1 MLSAK
6 KLKLH
11 GMQDNRWTTKDRITQ
26 YKGLINLFS
35 RDSKIMQI
43 DTQVANKK
51 QQQLLKQLH
60 KDIVLNRQ
68 KLDNAFRG
76 DKQQIRNVLQEHR
89 NMQLAY
95 QELHALQIIAHIHQD
110 NFNKRKELD
119 RLTHRMKLRTE
130 ALILAKLELSKLED
144 RLKYEAPGTLPSEI
158 QAKIVTGKVQD
169 AILKQDAAISVRH
182 IYKKILSIMKK
193 DAIYFDAVLN
203 TLRLDSKLQGKCM
216 YRTVQLG
223 QLATE
228 YLDDR
233 KNEFMQLEKAV
244 KRDMKGRE
252 QELETIRQYV
262 GGLNKKLRMLIRRDS
277 DLNVT
282 DSFNPQYRT
291 ISELD
296 MLNDLE
302 FTKEIFERLQNVAK
316 VTHFEDI
323 FPCIQEQ
330 QRQAERLGELV
341 RRGVENRETLLN
353 KSNHAELMY
362 YDMLY
367 TMNET
372 TFEYKENKKQLRSEL
387 DETKKRIED
396 VMNMI
401 SNRGKLMVMVRRSL
415 QQILGKCKPVT
426 RPSEKK
432 KIVIHK
438 RVSEMYIDEP
448 EPVEEDGLKL
458 INDLQEKLQ
467 ILANATANVPPLQG
481 AKKDIAETLY
491 QKLIIN
497 SSKIIDTKV
506 KRDEGEALI
515 DTISVED
522 AQIPTRE
529 FIKAASRDIVQ
540 QATHT
545 SEEEE
550 AARAGARKGK
560 K

>member
-6 KLKLH
+6 KVKLH
-11 GMQDNRWTTKDRITQ
+11 GMQDNRWTTKDKITQ
-26 YKGLINLFS
+26 YKGLINLFT

-130 ALILAKLELSKLED
+130 ALIHAKLQLAELQD
-144 RLKYEAPGTLPSEI
+144 RLQYEAPGTLPSEI
-158 QAKIVTGKVQD
+158 QAKIVTGQVQDAD

-182 IYKKILSIMKK
+182 IYTKILCIMKK

-216 YRTVQLG
+216 FRTVQLG

-244 KRDMKGRE
+244 KKDMKGRE
-252 QELETIRQYV
+252 QELETIRQCV

-277 DLNVT
+277 DLNVS
-282 DSFNPQYRT
+282 DNFNPQYRT

-316 VTHFEDI
+316 VTHFEEI

-330 QRQAERLGELV
+330 KRQAERLEELV
-341 RRGVENRETLLN
+341 RRGMENRETLQN

-372 TFEYKENKKQLRSEL
+372 TFEYKENKKQLKSEL
-387 DETKKRIED
+387 NEAKERIKD
-396 VMNMI
+396 TTVTI
-401 SNRGKLMVMVRRSL
+401 SNRGKLMVMIRRSL
-415 QQILGKCKPVT
+415 QQILGKCRPVQRNIET
-426 RPSEKK
+426 KK
-432 KIVIHK
+432 SGHRKLSQI
-438 RVSEMYIDEP
+438 YIDEP
-448 EPVEEDGLKL
+448 EQIEEDGANL
-458 INDLQEKLQ
+458 INALYTKLQ
-467 ILANATANVPPLQG
+467 LLANATANVPPLQG
-481 AKKDIAETLY
+481 
-491 QKLIIN
+491 
-497 SSKIIDTKV
+497 
-506 KRDEGEALI
+506 RDKE
-515 DTISVED
+515 
-522 AQIPTRE
+522 RYC
-529 FIKAASRDIVQ
+529 
-540 QATHT
+540 
-545 SEEEE
+545 
-550 AARAGARKGK
+550 
-560 K
+560 